1 MSGDVYTALR
11 HGAREGSQLHWH
23 RTLVAKGPRPLT
35 EEHLQWKPESQGLPA
50 LHCLLVDCSQSMLAG
65 GGLARAKGLLL
76 RLIQMSYEQRAEVAI
91 VGFSGAAAKV
101 HLAPTLARPMTSRH
115 VEKWLQPIRGAG
127 ATPFAR
133 GVAAASNLLMR
144 AARERP
150 QQTRWLWLLTDGR
163 TLEAPTRP
171 RAVDTVVIVDCDQR
185 RMRVGQCR
193 TLARRWHA
201 DYRDLAEFTPTS
213 PQEQR
218 T

>member
-1 MSGDVYTALR
+1 MSGDLHIAPR
-11 HGAREGSQLHWH
+11 HSVSVGSQVHWH
-23 RTLVAKGPRPLT
+23 RTLIAKGARPLT
-35 EEHLQWKPESQGLPA
+35 AEHLRWETECRALPA

-76 RLIQMSYEQRAEVAI
+76 RLIQMSYEERAEVAI

-101 HLAPTLARPMTSRH
+101 HLAPTLARPMSSRH

-133 GVAAASNLLMR
+133 GALAASSLLTR
-144 AARERP
+144 AARERT

-163 TLEAPTRP
+163 TLETPPRP
-171 RAVDTVVIVDCDQR
+171 RAADNVVIVDCDQR
-185 RMRVGQCR
+185 RIRLGHCR
-193 TLARRWHA
+193 ALARRWQA
-201 DYRDLAEFTPTS
+201 DYRSLAEFAPAS
-213 PQEQR
+213 LREHR